1 MQRLRKAFQ
10 KKIHGPLR
18 QIAAQLKFIDE
29 SGSNLGLT
37 RAFGRAA
44 PGERVSEGTPGYS
57 GKHYT
62 FVAALGLH
70 AVTATWVL
78 EGAMTQQ
85 AFETYVGAV
94 LAPTL
99 QTGDVVLIDNLN
111 VHKSEVTQRYIVARG
126 ARLEFLPPYSS
137 DMNPIELC
145 WAKVKTVLRK
155 LKARTFDALVEALCV
170 AFESITLQDLQA
182 WFAHC
187 GYLIP

>member
-1 MQRLRKAFQ
+1 MQRLRQAFQ
-10 KKIHGPLR
+10 KKIQVPLR

-37 RAFGRAA
+37 RLFGRAA
-44 PGERVSEGTPGYS
+44 PGERVIEGTPGYS

-62 FVAALGLH
+62 LVAALGLGT
-70 AVTATWVL
+70 VTATWLL
-78 EGAMTQQ
+78 EGAMTQE
-85 AFETYVGAV
+85 AFEIYVGAV

-99 QTGDVVLIDNLN
+99 QAGDVVLIDNLN
-111 VHKSEVTQRYIVARG
+111 VHKSERTARLIAARG
-126 ARLEFLPPYSS
+126 ARLQFLPPYSS
-137 DMNPIELC
+137 DLNPMELC

-155 LKARTFDALVEALCV
+155 LKARTFDELVAALGV
-170 AFESITLQDLQA
+170 AFESITPKDMQA

>member
-1 MQRLRKAFQ
+1 MQRLRKALQ
-10 KKIHGPLR
+10 KKIQAPLR

-62 FVAALGLH
+62 LVAAVGLG

-78 EGAMTQQ
+78 EGAMTQE
-85 AFETYVGAV
+85 AFETYVAAV

-99 QTGDVVLIDNLN
+99 
-111 VHKSEVTQRYIVARG
+111 
-126 ARLEFLPPYSS
+126 
-137 DMNPIELC
+137 
-145 WAKVKTVLRK
+145 
-155 LKARTFDALVEALCV
+155 
-170 AFESITLQDLQA
+170 
-182 WFAHC
+182 
-187 GYLIP
+187 